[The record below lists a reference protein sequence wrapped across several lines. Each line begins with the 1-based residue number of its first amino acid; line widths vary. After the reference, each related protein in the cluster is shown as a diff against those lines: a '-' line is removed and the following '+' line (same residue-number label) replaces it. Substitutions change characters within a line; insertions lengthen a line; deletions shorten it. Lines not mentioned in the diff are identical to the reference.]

1 MNSQVL
7 RIHQI
12 DLNKINYLKIKD
24 IGNKKQIFI
33 DYEKFPLVFQCPSLL
48 NENFPIK
55 ITDDYYELELPL
67 ITHEKSKQNNFINFL
82 KNLDSKITQDAN
94 NNVKI
99 WFNQNK
105 MSYSYKTIVKDSDKY
120 KNGTIKLKIIKTINF
135 ESMLFLENNKKINI
149 KDIPKDSWTK
159 ILLEVHSIII
169 NNENKTF
176 YLFLRPHAFSFKE
189 KQVNLNYTF
198 LDDSDSEEEIPD
210 SDTNNIFLKQTLN
223 VKSCK
228 NIEGQTSSQIN
239 YDLKNLELTVNSK
252 FSSSSSDEEIKKHMV
267 KSDENK
273 IQQKLSDF
281 VEEIKKTMVESDKNE
296 IQQKL
301 TDFVD
306 DLQKTMVES
315 DENEI
320 QQKLTDFVDDLQKTI
335 INSEEES
342 NSYEGLKNSSDSE
355 ESNSY
360 EGLKKLSD
368 SEENILSDT
377 TSLSEKK
384 LSSEE
389 ALEKIYDTDENK
401 SQFKNKFISHKKKK
415 LLETESETS
424 SNNIDN
430 NIEDSINLVS
440 RLQRT

>member
-1 MNSQVL
+1 MNTQVL
-7 RIHQI
+7 RVHQI

-24 IGNKKQIFI
+24 IGNKKQIYI
-33 DYEKFPLVFQCPSLL
+33 DYEKSPLVFQCPSLL

-67 ITHEKSKQNNFINFL
+67 ITHEKSKQNNFIDFL
-82 KNLDSKITQDAN
+82 KKLDSKITQDAN

-149 KDIPKDSWTK
+149 NDIPKDSWTK

-176 YLFLRPHAFSFKE
+176 YLFLRAHAFSFKE

-210 SDTNNIFLKQTLN
+210 SDTNNIFLKQSHN
-223 VKSCK
+223 DKSYK
-228 NIEGQTSSQIN
+228 NIEGNTSSQIN
-239 YDLKNLELTVNSK
+239 YDLEKLKKLELTVKSN
-252 FSSSSSDEEIKKHMV
+252 FSSSSSDEEIKKT
-267 KSDENK
+267 
-273 IQQKLSDF
+273 I
-281 VEEIKKTMVESDKNE
+281 VESDKNE
-296 IQQKL
+296 IQKL
-301 TDFVD
+301 TNFVEEIK
-306 DLQKTMVES
+306 KTIVDS

-320 QQKLTDFVDDLQKTI
+320 QQKLTDYVEDLQKTF

-342 NSYEGLKNSSDSE
+342 NRK
-355 ESNSY
+355 ESNN
-360 EGLKKLSD
+360 LSD
-368 SEENILSDT
+368 SEEESNRKESNNLSD
-377 TSLSEKK
+377 SEEESNRKESNNLSDSEEESNSEGLNNLSDSDEESNSEGLNNLSDSDESILDDKT
-384 LSSEE
+384 SSEE
-389 ALEKIYDTDENK
+389 SD
-401 SQFKNKFISHKKKK
+401 KK
-415 LLETESETS
+415 LYD
-424 SNNIDN
+424 IDKN
-430 NIEDSINLVS
+430 RSDFEKNH
-440 RLQRT
+440 